1 MSELFVAVVDAI
13 SKFFIFPHCLE
24 FVYVSYSRIS
34 EADAAVAMAAVAVAA
49 VTACCYRSVKMSEWK
64 SQRKQRKAAKQSK
77 KICAKYLIALI
88 EFSNNTWHGEF
99 KAYKKQSQT
108 VHSTQTR

>member
-34 EADAAVAMAAVAVAA
+34 EADAAVAAAVAVAA
-49 VTACCYRSVKMSEWK
+49 VAV
-64 SQRKQRKAAKQSK
+64 AA
-77 KICAKYLIALI
+77 
-88 EFSNNTWHGEF
+88 
-99 KAYKKQSQT
+99 T
-108 VHSTQTR
+108 VA